1 MWSRFAPV
9 VTLLA
14 VVALTLLPAGNA
26 GQVVAS
32 GPSTQ
37 SSISVYL
44 NCPNGVSFAEPGAG
58 NSCGSGNYTGV
69 YTGIS
74 QAVVANGTSAFYLAS
89 ATGGVKV
96 TFSVTDLTTG
106 KLLLSGVGYG
116 SMSGGTCA
124 SPAVVLPAKAAA
136 ETNAINSGDEL
147 RSSLNTTF
155 TGTGT
160 PEFCSGGASATLISL
175 DTIVIAGATQPSL
188 TTMLTAGSPYQT
200 TLSGFNGVAQSY
212 VDTGTSSFT
221 AVVVGVVKSS
231 SGSTVDVL
239 VTSVTVSPGTSATAF
254 LKFNQYPTGTYT
266 VSVLAIT
273 SSNVPV
279 STAGVATFSV

>member
-1 MWSRFAPV
+1 LWSRFALV

-32 GPSTQ
+32 GPSIQ

-44 NCPNGVSFAEPGAG
+44 NCPDGLSFAEPSAST
-58 NSCGSGNYTGV
+58 SCGSGNYTGV

-74 QAVVANGTSAFYLAS
+74 QAVVANGASVFYLAS

-96 TFSVTDLTTG
+96 TFSVTDVTTG

-116 SMSGGTCA
+116 SMSGGICT
-124 SPAVVLPAKAAA
+124 SPALVLPAKAVAA
-136 ETNAINSGDEL
+136 ANVVNSGDTL

-160 PEFCSGGASATLISL
+160 PEFCSGGESATLVSL
-175 DTIVIAGATQPSL
+175 DTTVIAGAIQPSL

-231 SGSTVDVL
+231 VGSTVDVL
-239 VTSVTVSPGTSATAF
+239 VTSVTVTPGTSATAF
-254 LKFNQYPTGTYT
+254 LRFNQYPSGTYT

-279 STAGVATFSV
+279 STAGVVTFSV